1 MGQAHSSPAAY
12 SQAPPNTVSHKGLDP
27 RVSPGDCS
35 GDASPYY
42 GSAHPMYG
50 AHGLGGALF
59 RNADLGDFYDGQS
72 ILGRVDAQQLGATM
86 SAALPNIGGN
96 MVEQMSAQAY
106 HDGAYGMVDP
116 FPMASGTRFNGFKT
130 KDLRGDPVT
139 PAMDGTYNSAGVHVV
154 MRNAGTDEFFMRRTV
169 DTVAPLPTIHHQHRG
184 NHTYHGPT
192 PSGYNW
198 STM

>member
-1 MGQAHSSPAAY
+1 MGQVHSSSATP
-12 SQAPPNTVSHKGLDP
+12 SVSMRGLDP

-35 GDASPYY
+35 GDAAPFY
-42 GSAHPMYG
+42 GSSHPMYG
-50 AHGLGGALF
+50 QHGLGGALF

-96 MVEQMSAQAY
+96 MVQQMSAQAY
-106 HDGAYGMVDP
+106 HDGAYGMIDP
-116 FPMASGTRFNGFKT
+116 FPMASGTRFNGYKT

-139 PAMDGTYNSAGVHVV
+139 PAMPGMFDSAGVNVV
-154 MRNAGTDEFFMRRTV
+154 QRFGGTDEFVMRRVV

-192 PSGYNW
+192 PAGHMW